1 VADGYELRNSRPGL
15 LVEQGKWIG
24 SVGGWSPF
32 AVDLEGYLLPEG
44 LALLG
49 ALRDGQMSDSTDGL
63 FTDGR
68 GRHDF
73 SPRSSVNAFL
83 EESLA

>member
-1 VADGYELRNSRPGL
+1 
-15 LVEQGKWIG
+15 
-24 SVGGWSPF
+24 
-32 AVDLEGYLLPEG
+32 VDLEGYLLPEG

-49 ALRDGQMSDSTDGL
+49 ALRDGQMSDSTDGP

-68 GRHDF
+68 GSHF

-83 EESLA
+83 EESLE